1 MFAPGVSTYVKKKA
15 EQMAEEGKSTEE
27 IREYLEN
34 RGKHH
39 STGRVLAGTAEALT
53 GSFGGVGTTVAQ
65 GVGLY
70 DKVTGNRKKFK
81 KD

>member
-1 MFAPGVSTYVKKKA
+1 MFAPGVSTYIKKKA
-15 EQMAEEGKSTEE
+15 EQMAEEGK
-27 IREYLEN
+27 N
-34 RGKHH
+34 H